1 MDRQLTKRLESPEF
15 FTSRYRF
22 VIAGLTLLAHFA
34 VGMSY
39 LATAPLIPLI
49 IADYSINR
57 TAAALLVTLPLLVGA
72 GFGLPGG
79 VIIARMGIRRAYTV
93 GWLLMALTVLSPLTP
108 NFLTLLTLR
117 IAYGVGFAL
126 IMTATGPL
134 LMQWFRVKET
144 LIMNGLNSAVW
155 GVGVALSLSIAV
167 PLAEVVGWLGA
178 VGVFGSVS
186 LLGAVAWVPLG
197 RPVGRGSPLVAL
209 VTPRAIWKVISN
221 RTVLLLAVA
230 DMGNLTQYAALGS
243 WLPSFLSE
251 SRGLSLT
258 QSGLVTGL
266 LPFVGIFAVL
276 VAGFVS
282 YRVGPNRN
290 FLIIGGLLIALGGPG
305 TFLFDNLS
313 GIYISIIILGVGS
326 ELHTPTMLSLP
337 MELPGMT
344 PEKIAIVWGFLL
356 STGGFAMFLSPLLV
370 GLLRDVSGSFMPGF
384 AIAALAGWS
393 LFIAGMFMP
402 KSVPVHVRS

>member
-1 MDRQLTKRLESPEF
+1 MDRQLSKRPESPEF
-15 FTSRYRF
+15 STSPYRF

-57 TAAALLVTLPLLVGA
+57 TTAALLVTLPLLVGA

-93 GWLLMALTVLSPLTP
+93 GWLLMALTVLSPLAP

-144 LIMNGLNSAVW
+144 LIMNGLNSALW

-209 VTPRAIWKVISN
+209 VTPRALWKVISN

-276 VAGFVS
+276 AAGFAS

-305 TFLFDNLS
+305 AFLFDNLS

-344 PEKIAIVWGFLL
+344 LEKIAIVWGFLL

-370 GLLRDVSGSFMPGF
+370 GLLRDVSGSFVPGF
-384 AIAALAGWS
+384 AIAAMAGWS
-393 LFIAGMFMP
+393 LFIAGMLMP
-402 KSVPVHVRS
+402 RAAPVHVMG